1 MGRFDYMYSVIN
13 RDDHMGRFDY
23 MYSVINWTTE
33 CVCLDTLI
41 EIVETEIMYSRLK
54 DTIIFSQGVEK

>member
-1 MGRFDYMYSVIN
+1 
-13 RDDHMGRFDY
+13 MGRFDY

-54 DTIIFSQGVEK
+54 DRIIFSQGVEK